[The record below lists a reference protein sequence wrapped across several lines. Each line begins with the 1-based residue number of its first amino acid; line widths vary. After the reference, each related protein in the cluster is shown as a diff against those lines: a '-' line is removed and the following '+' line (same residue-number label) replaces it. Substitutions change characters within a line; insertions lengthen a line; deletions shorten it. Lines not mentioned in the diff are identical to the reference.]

1 MSIFRSNCISLVVHH
16 VTPAELRKINNVYP
30 ENKPTHTNHHSRK
43 IRTSFCSQT
52 SSLCSRHPIASQF
65 YLNSPISL
73 QPCITC
79 TSYHH
84 MPY

>member
-16 VTPAELRKINNVYP
+16 VTPAELSKTNNVYP
-30 ENKPTHTNHHSRK
+30 ENKTTHTNNHSRENQN
-43 IRTSFCSQT
+43 IICSQT
-52 SSLCSRHPIASQF
+52 SSLCSRHPIVSQF
-65 YLNSPISL
+65 FLISPIFL
-73 QPCITC
+73 QPCI

>member
-16 VTPAELRKINNVYP
+16 VTEAELSKTNNVYP
-30 ENKPTHTNHHSRK
+30 ENKPTHTNNHSRENQNV
-43 IRTSFCSQT
+43 FCSQT
-52 SSLCSRHPIASQF
+52 SSLRSRHPIF
-65 YLNSPISL
+65 LGFFLVSPNSL
-73 QPCITC
+73 QPCI